1 MGQSPDCIKLI
12 SGEGQLKFMSD
23 NGKALMEVDDFSKI
37 DGKDWWALWPAESQT
52 TLRDAITAARR
63 GVSISFEAEC
73 PTMGGKQK
81 HCMVRPWWGT
91 QKHWMVRVSPVQ
103 GGELDGMIIAT
114 SQPFLRAREGRL
126 HG

>member
-73 PTMGGKQK
+73 PTMGG
-81 HCMVRPWWGT
+81 T